1 MPEVLLGKRKIHHS
15 IVKERVRD
23 YYNAAAAAT
32 ATAAGEE
39 KKKRREEKR
48 REEEQAGSVFLPPAA
63 VGIPSEEVPVFVLSS
78 VAGKFQDE
86 GPGALALWYTKM
98 DQRTFVAC
106 QCCCWTLCQ
115 VSH

>member
-78 VAGKFQDE
+78 VAGKFQ
-86 GPGALALWYTKM
+86 GAH
-98 DQRTFVAC
+98 F
-106 QCCCWTLCQ
+106 CCELCEIFLNAKFPFYSP
-115 VSH
+115 VIGRM